1 MRLIFY
7 LTIFGGDA
15 SQQYDIL
22 DPVPF
27 CECNQDEQWGS
38 WQGCD
43 QACSDEPIKQLRSRT
58 CEGKKPM
65 LFDPNYCPSFFKKY
79 YVQEQY
85 RICDS
90 IPLCG
95 ELNKLEFWVE
105 IIFSPAYWSEWEDTS
120 PCSKSCGMGKKNQ
133 KRYCERGKQKV
144 NISACEGKNTRKQ
157 NCNNQ
162 RCRESK
168 FKFWRL
174 NSNYELT

>member
-1 MRLIFY
+1 MRLIFS

-15 SQQYDIL
+15 AQQYGIL

-43 QACSDEPIKQLRSRT
+43 QACSDEQIKQIRSRT
-58 CEGKKPM
+58 CEGIKPTI
-65 LFDPNYCPSFFKKY
+65 FDPHYCPKGVFVPKKY

-95 ELNKLEFWVE
+95 ELNKIEYEVE
-105 IIFSPAYWSEWEDTS
+105 IILFPSILVRMGGHFAMFQKLWNGQEKSEAILRKRET
-120 PCSKSCGMGKKNQ
+120 KN
-133 KRYCERGKQKV
+133 
-144 NISACEGKNTRKQ
+144 
-157 NCNNQ
+157 
-162 RCRESK
+162 
-168 FKFWRL
+168 
-174 NSNYELT
+174 